1 MEHLSQDLYPP
12 EAFSSVS
19 ILTMRPEAFSSVS
32 ILTMRPEAFSSVSIL
47 TMRPEAFSSVSILT
61 IRPDPCLIS
70 LYTSAHTEVNLN
82 SFISVC
88 VFVPQYFLTLQ
99 RYLLIFLKIVYLPST
114 LYLHCIVV
122 LYCLSVSVS
131 NVRLYNLGLSF

>member
-1 MEHLSQDLYPP
+1 MSVNDSIADVLCTFEHLSQELNLP

-19 ILTMRPEAFSSVS
+19 ILT
-32 ILTMRPEAFSSVSIL
+32 I
-47 TMRPEAFSSVSILT
+47 RPEAFSSVSILT

-88 VFVPQYFLTLQ
+88 VFVPQYVLTLQ
-99 RYLLIFLKIVYLPST
+99 RYLLIYLQIVYLPST
-114 LYLHCIVV
+114 LYLYCIVV
-122 LYCLSVSVS
+122 LSLCICMCLM
-131 NVRLYNLGLSF
+131 

>member
-1 MEHLSQDLYPP
+1 MSFMTVMAAFCDSRLQSTGLFMCSVYWLSYFRETKSVCVCVSFHSVEHLSQELNPP

-19 ILTMRPEAFSSVS
+19 ILT
-32 ILTMRPEAFSSVSIL
+32 I
-47 TMRPEAFSSVSILT
+47 RPEAFSSVSILT

-88 VFVPQYFLTLQ
+88 VFVSQYVVTIQRSILLFLQL
-99 RYLLIFLKIVYLPST
+99 VYSPST
-114 LYLHCIVV
+114 I
-122 LYCLSVSVS
+122 
-131 NVRLYNLGLSF
+131 